1 MSDSGYKQG
10 DPVMTAAQAYL
21 TVPQV
26 ISSSGGCSLFS
37 LSPLVFNLMHFAL
50 KNPLGGF
57 LFPLGLL
64 GPRRFMASGCVSIVT
79 LKGTPVL
86 ANSQREHNKT
96 RDSL

>member
-37 LSPLVFNLMHFAL
+37 LSPLVFNLTHFAL
-50 KNPLGGF
+50 KNTPSAASSSRWVSWA
-57 LFPLGLL
+57 PSGLWRL
-64 GPRRFMASGCVSIVT
+64 DVS
-79 LKGTPVL
+79 P
-86 ANSQREHNKT
+86 
-96 RDSL
+96 